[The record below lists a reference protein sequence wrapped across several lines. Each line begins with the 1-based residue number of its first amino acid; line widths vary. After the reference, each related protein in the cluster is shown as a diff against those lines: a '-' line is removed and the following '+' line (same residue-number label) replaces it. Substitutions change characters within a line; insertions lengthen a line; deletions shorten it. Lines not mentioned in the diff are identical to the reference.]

1 MRFKLIFLNFD
12 KILVKNA
19 KYITKKFTNI
29 VINFY
34 GEYNNSKAF
43 SNY

>member
-19 KYITKKFTNI
+19 KNITKRFTNI
-29 VINFY
+29 VFNIY
-34 GEYNNSKAF
+34 EEYNNSKAF